1 MSFLLKIT
9 KYHFKGLSSG
19 SPRYILEGFLCYSPT
34 IPFGFRAGGEEH
46 LYVFP
51 KIISVLDW
59 RTQVVTVETI
69 AN

>member
-1 MSFLLKIT
+1 LKIKNIILRGFLQDPRDIFLKVFYVTLPQFLLA
-9 KYHFKGLSSG
+9 G
-19 SPRYILEGFLCYSPT
+19 
-34 IPFGFRAGGEEH
+34 AGGEEH